1 MITKLIIKTLFLF
14 HSSSSSPISARVA
27 SAAHVRLSRGC
38 SISELTI
45 DINGATNDLDTD

>member
-14 HSSSSSPISARVA
+14 HFSSSPISARVA